1 MEEKI
6 NQEAIEL
13 VRHAMS
19 LLDLKLYDDAIEIL
33 RKAIRLYQQIN
44 NEEELNSLRKKI
56 AEIYTLKEEEIG
68 EYREDVLIKKEI
80 EQWMDKHSYKKIS
93 DIVGVAHL

>member
-1 MEEKI
+1 MRNMEEKI
-6 NQEAIEL
+6 SQEAIEL

-56 AEIYTLKEEEIG
+56 AEIYTQKG
-68 EYREDVLIKKEI
+68 APRT
-80 EQWMDKHSYKKIS
+80 
-93 DIVGVAHL
+93 VGFTVAYDF